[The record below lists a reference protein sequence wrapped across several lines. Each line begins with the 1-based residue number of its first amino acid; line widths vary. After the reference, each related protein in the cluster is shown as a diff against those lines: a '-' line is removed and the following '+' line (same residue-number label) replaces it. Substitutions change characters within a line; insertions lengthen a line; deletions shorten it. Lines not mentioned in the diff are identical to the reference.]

1 MTGRIMDASATRL
14 VVYRG
19 NLGDNDVLEESR
31 TNAIRCRQRFSK
43 LDTEE
48 TKVGQAVAGS

>member
-1 MTGRIMDASATRL
+1 MDASATRL